1 MKNLALVLLVLSLF
15 SGSRTHAQEPGRWH
29 AALFTGITTPL
40 HDIRR
45 AEWVSNAD
53 LRYQLGA
60 HLEYWHQWPIGARLQ
75 LSRGQVHGMVLD
87 TAYLSRLGYPS
98 GLNSQTEFNELSL
111 QLQLNVTGWANRILG
126 KAQANNR
133 FHLYTAIGLGVN
145 NFEVRVRDMATGLYL
160 PDSVMQ
166 VKNGRSR
173 SLPFSLG
180 ISYKVR
186 PNFHINVQ
194 GNMHFL
200 HTDHFDGWANTRLG
214 DTEPR
219 FGRGFD
225 RYASGQ
231 ISFVF
236 LLGKGNSVY
245 WTQ

>member
-1 MKNLALVLLVLSLF
+1 MKNLALVLLAVSLF

-45 AEWVSNAD
+45 AEWISNAD
-53 LRYQLGA
+53 LRYQMGA

-87 TAYLSRLGYPS
+87 SAYLSRLGYPS

-111 QLQLNVTGWANRILG
+111 QLQLNLTGWANRLLG
-126 KAQANNR
+126 KAQGNNR
-133 FHLYTAIGLGVN
+133 MQVYTGLGLGIN
-145 NFEVRVRDMATGLYL
+145 SFEVGLRDMSTGLNL
-160 PDSVMQ
+160 PDSMMQ
-166 VKNGRSR
+166 VQSGRIRTVPWSV
-173 SLPFSLG
+173 G
-180 ISYKVR
+180 ISYRIK

-194 GNMHFL
+194 GSMHYL
-200 HTDHFDGWANTRLG
+200 HNDHFDGWANNRLG
-214 DTEPR
+214 ETEPR

-236 LLGKGNSVY
+236 LLGKGSSVY

>member
-219 FGRGFD
+219 FGRGLD

-231 ISFVF
+231 IAFVF
-236 LLGKGNSVY
+236 LLGKGESAY
-245 WTQ
+245 WKH

>member
-1 MKNLALVLLVLSLF
+1 MKNLAHFLLAFLLLW
-15 SGSRTHAQEPGRWH
+15 GSRTHAQQAGHWH
-29 AALFTGITTPL
+29 AALFTGLTTPL
-40 HDIRR
+40 HDLRR

-75 LSRGQVHGMVLD
+75 FSRGQVQGMVLD

-133 FHLYTAIGLGVN
+133 FHLYTALGLGVN
-145 NFEVRVRDMATGLYL
+145 SFEVRVRDMATGLNL
-160 PDSVMQ
+160 PDSVVQ
-166 VKNGRSR
+166 VKNGRTR
-173 SLPFSLG
+173 SLPLSLG
-180 ISYKVR
+180 FSYKAR

-219 FGRGFD
+219 FGRGLD

-231 ISFVF
+231 IAFVF
-236 LLGKGNSVY
+236 LLGKGESAY
-245 WTQ
+245 WKH

>member
-166 VKNGRSR
+166 VKNGRSC